1 MSRQSKYEQNDIP
14 LYYQIYKALKQNI
27 TDGIY
32 KVGSSLPSESELI
45 KKFKVSRITVRRA
58 LADLETDGYIVRQKG
73 KGSIIL
79 RMKLERPL
87 TVFNSFTGDALS
99 RGDKPSSIILQL
111 TKQSAG
117 VLVAEKLSIEPTN
130 DIYFL
135 SRLRLLNG
143 RMVAI
148 HRSYIRSDLGFVIKD
163 KDFTSDTSLYA
174 FLEEKGIEL
183 GSADETV
190 EARLAN
196 TEVKRYLFIDDV
208 ARAVIYKERTTY
220 DRLMK
225 PVEFSENVYLGDQY
239 KYSVHIVNVKGGE
252 K

>member
-1 MSRQSKYEQNDIP
+1 
-14 LYYQIYKALKQNI
+14 
-27 TDGIY
+27 
-32 KVGSSLPSESELI
+32 
-45 KKFKVSRITVRRA
+45 
-58 LADLETDGYIVRQKG
+58 
-73 KGSIIL
+73 
-79 RMKLERPL
+79 MKLERPL

-143 RMVAI
+143 RIVAI
-148 HRSYIRSDLGFVIKD
+148 HKSYIRSDLGFVIKD